1 MLDLII
7 IAQRQLNVYIML
19 EFIVSELGLYVDAL
33 FKVVQNVAVFF
44 FYNLEHSRTVRQVG
58 QPQIQLYKKLIFQPK
73 FLGHHFCSL

>member
-44 FYNLEHSRTVRQVG
+44 YNLEHWRTVRQTSDSA
-58 QPQIQLYKKLIFQPK
+58 IEKT
-73 FLGHHFCSL
+73 

>member
-7 IAQRQLNVYIML
+7 IAQRQLNVYIIL

-33 FKVVQNVAVFF
+33 LKVVQNVAVF

-58 QPQIQLYKKLIFQPK
+58 QPQIQLHKKLIFQPK